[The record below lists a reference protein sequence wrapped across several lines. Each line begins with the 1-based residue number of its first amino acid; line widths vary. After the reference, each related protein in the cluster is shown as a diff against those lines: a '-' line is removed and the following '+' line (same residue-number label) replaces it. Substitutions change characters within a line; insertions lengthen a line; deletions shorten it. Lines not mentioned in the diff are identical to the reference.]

1 MSCQSDEYTLKK
13 ELVDKL
19 QDFSDRDKSESYLIP
34 ALQIVQEEYGYLSR
48 RHLDEVARLICVP
61 YAKVTGVAS
70 FYQFFN
76 FRPAGE
82 NEIVVCTGTA
92 CHVRGAGAVFD
103 RFLEELGVEAE
114 EPTEDGKFS
123 VTDARCV
130 GACSQAPVVI
140 VDEKVYSG
148 VTPDDVPDILSDY
161 DFEPE

>member
-1 MSCQSDEYTLKK
+1 MSCREEEYTL
-13 ELVDKL
+13 EERIIDKL
-19 QDFSDRDKSESYLIP
+19 QDFSGRDKSDSYLIP

-48 RHLDEVARLICVP
+48 QHLDEVARLLSVP
-61 YAKVTGVAS
+61 YARVTGVAS

-76 FRPAGE
+76 FQPAGE
-82 NEIVVCTGTA
+82 HEIVVCTGTA

-103 RFLEELGVEAE
+103 RFLEELEVEPE

-140 VDEKVYSG
+140 VDEQVYSS
-148 VTPDDVPDILSDY
+148 VTPDDVPGILADY
-161 DFEPE
+161 DYEPE